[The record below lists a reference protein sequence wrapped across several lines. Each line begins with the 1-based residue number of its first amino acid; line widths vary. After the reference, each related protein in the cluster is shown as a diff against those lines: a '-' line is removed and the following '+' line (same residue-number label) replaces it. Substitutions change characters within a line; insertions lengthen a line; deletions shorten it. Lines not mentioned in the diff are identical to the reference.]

1 MSICASPG
9 CFRAGINRCSICLRE
24 PYCSGECQ
32 KGDWKSHKLIC
43 KTLNK
48 LSLQQ
53 PYHEAARVIKEILG
67 ERPKKMQLDI
77 RVLEHLISYSEHQFG
92 DRVPGKA
99 YRERKDGDRIDNWT
113 VEIGILIPIYR
124 NLVNINS
131 DGSLSIM
138 DSNNS
143 KLPYH
148 EKMLDLLTPWSSQ
161 LDSNPTSQ
169 IDSLDKDQITTV
181 LYLLSTT
188 ERNTAIILRRKY
200 EFVLSESYC
209 QQALS
214 HARLYQGTEEIK
226 IDLVC
231 SILTAYY
238 ELRSFQCNF
247 IDALSFAE
255 EAYNLV
261 AIAYNPVHPK
271 VQEAAGTLIE
281 CLMHKDDLY
290 NAERFAES
298 TTERSIATVLR
309 KRNKFELAESYCQ
322 QALSHARLY
331 EGIEEQKNDLLRMAL
346 TQSYDLKLIQ
356 SNFVDA
362 LSFAEEAYDL
372 VAIAYNPVHP
382 KVQETAGTL
391 IACLMHK
398 GDLYDAERFAEATLD
413 SLKDPANGLDQ
424 ESEAVANGYYNLAN
438 VIDAQEGDLVKAE
451 MLARESLRIR
461 TRAYG
466 NNHVNVGISC
476 HLLGGILMS
485 QNNLGNKTMELFER
499 SLANDT
505 KYYGPNGTDAAI
517 SNFNLGAFYHRL
529 ANKQQI
535 VRREIENLRLS
546 KSKFE
551 EAVRIYTKIC
561 HKTIW
566 VIKRWS
572 CLNVLLLMIL
582 SIMDQM

>member
-1 MSICASPG
+1 MSKCASPG
-9 CFRAGINRCSICLRE
+9 CFKAGINRCSICLRE

-43 KTLNK
+43 KTLKK
-48 LSLQQ
+48 LSLQLQ
-53 PYHEAARVIKEILG
+53 PYHEATRVIKEILG

-99 YRERKDGDRIDNWT
+99 YRERGNGEHIVIDSYNFQF
-113 VEIGILIPIYR
+113 PCY
-124 NLVNINS
+124 
-131 DGSLSIM
+131 
-138 DSNNS
+138 
-143 KLPYH
+143 
-148 EKMLDLLTPWSSQ
+148 EKMLDLLRPWSLK
-161 LDSNPTSQ
+161 LDSNPTSR
-169 IDSLDKDQITTV
+169 IDSLDKHQINSV
-181 LYLLSTT
+181 LCLL
-188 ERNTAIILRRKY
+188 
-200 EFVLSESYC
+200 
-209 QQALS
+209 
-214 HARLYQGTEEIK
+214 
-226 IDLVC
+226 
-231 SILTAYY
+231 
-238 ELRSFQCNF
+238 
-247 IDALSFAE
+247 
-255 EAYNLV
+255 
-261 AIAYNPVHPK
+261 
-271 VQEAAGTLIE
+271 
-281 CLMHKDDLY
+281 
-290 NAERFAES
+290 S

-382 KVQETAGTL
+382 KVQETAGML

-398 GDLYDAERFAEATLD
+398 GDLYDAEKFAEATLD

-505 KYYGPNGTDAAI
+505 KYYGPNVTNTAI
-517 SNFNLGAFYHRL
+517 SNFNLGLFYHRL
-529 ANKQQI
+529 AYKQQI
-535 VRREIENLRLS
+535 ARREIEYLCLS
-546 KSKFE
+546 KSKYE
-551 EAVRIYTKIC
+551 EAARIYTKIYGSDNQQ
-561 HKTIW
+561 TIGASS
-566 VIKRWS
+566 K
-572 CLNVLLLMIL
+572 L
-582 SIMDQM
+582 SLISRRLSEA